1 MVHSQSDRP
10 SELTAELAA
19 ASIAELVAE
28 IEAKTP
34 TETDQTIEQIKKA
47 LKDIYFVSGLG
58 ADERVFYL
66 LKLEGYQPIHIRWL
80 KPEPDESIADYAKR
94 LTAQIK
100 SDRPI
105 IIGLSFGGIIS
116 IEIAKHIEVEKVILI
131 SSAKTDAE
139 IPLYFKLFR
148 WLPIHRVFPFK
159 TLLWTTYRLAYWI
172 FSLETP
178 DECQL
183 LRAILVDT
191 DADFLKW
198 ALHKVVTW
206 KNQTVPDCL
215 HHLHGTSDRIFPIHF
230 VTPHA
235 KVEQGGHFMV
245 INRATQISSLL
256 EGILKVI

>member
-1 MVHSQSDRP
+1 MEHSQSDCP
-10 SELTAELAA
+10 LKSSAE
-19 ASIAELVAE
+19 SIAELVSEVISGVAE
-28 IEAKTP
+28 TS
-34 TETDQTIEQIKKA
+34 QTSEQIEKA

-66 LKLEGYQPIHIRWL
+66 LKLKGYQPIHIRWL
-80 KPEPDESIADYAKR
+80 KPERNETIADYAQR
-94 LTAQIK
+94 LTEQIK
-100 SDRPI
+100 VDRPI

-131 SSAKTDAE
+131 SSAKTDSE

-148 WLPIHRVFPFK
+148 WFPIHRVFPFK

-178 DECQL
+178 DECQI
-183 LRAILVDT
+183 LRSILVDT

-206 KNQTVPDCL
+206 KNQAVSDCL
-215 HHLHGTSDRIFPIHF
+215 HHLHGTGDRIFPIHF

-245 INRATQISSLL
+245 MNRATQISSLL
-256 EGILKVI
+256 EEILKVI